1 MKLEEI
7 QQLWAS
13 DSQIDRTELG
23 NEAVKIPQLHSKYYK
38 MYSTERLT
46 FRKMEAESRQLYKD
60 MWDYYQGN
68 MDYEQLQE
76 YGWHQQPL
84 KILKADLNTYID
96 ADQNWIN
103 SNLKLAYQ
111 REKVEFLEACIKSL
125 NNRGFNINAAISWEK
140 FKVGI

>member
-7 QQLWAS
+7 QHEWAS

-23 NEAVKIPQLHSKYYK
+23 NEAAKIPQLHSKYYK
-38 MYSTERLT
+38 MYSNERLLL
-46 FRKMEAESRQLYKD
+46 RKMEGDSRILYRD
-60 MWDYYQGN
+60 LWEYYQGN

-76 YGWHQQPL
+76 YGWSQQPL

-96 ADQNWIN
+96 ANESWIS

-111 REKVEFLEACIKSL
+111 REKVEFLESCIKSL

-140 FKVGI
+140 FKIGI